1 MIGAMAGLGAL
12 STAINMG
19 SNIYNML
26 QSNADRKRA
35 ERLQQ
40 QIFEREDTAIQRR
53 VADAQ
58 QAGINPITAL
68 GEAGAGAGQVVS
80 TPQISGEAGMLNLA
94 GDMAG
99 LMTAGNGADAN
110 DIKKME
116 IEQAANQFAETMGLE
131 RDKFNA
137 SVQQFYD
144 NLQNEK
150 DLQKLAQEWQSNENA
165 LQRQITMAIENMKDQ
180 TQKKIAMDNWT
191 IQNRQINEQIRE
203 YNKTHDLAE
212 RQYKAYLIQS
222 WVLGGLNAVSGLVNA
237 GANLKKSLNP
247 FSK

>member
-1 MIGAMAGLGAL
+1 MAGLGAL
-12 STAINMG
+12 STALNAG
-19 SNIYNML
+19 SNIFNML
-26 QSNADRKRA
+26 QGQADRRRA

-40 QIFEREDTAIQRR
+40 QIFEREDSAIQRR

-58 QAGINPITAL
+58 QAGINPIAAL
-68 GEAGAGAGQVVS
+68 GEAGAGAGQVV
-80 TPQISGEAGMLNLA
+80 TAPQVSGEAGMLNLA

-99 LMTAGNGADAN
+99 LITAGNGADAN

-131 RDKFNA
+131 REKFNA

-144 NLQNEK
+144 QLQHEK
-150 DLQKLAQEWQSNENA
+150 DLQKLAQEWESGENA
-165 LQRQITMAIENMKDQ
+165 LQRQITMAIENMKDA
-180 TQKKIAMDNWT
+180 TQKKIALDNWT
-191 IQNRQINEQIRE
+191 IQSRQINEQIRE

-222 WVLGGLNAVSGLVNA
+222 WVLGGLNAASGLVNA
-237 GANLKKSLNP
+237 AANVGKAMNP
-247 FSK
+247 FSRK